1 MQAGQP
7 GNAQGIDVS
16 RYQGT
21 IDWKRVKA
29 AGKSFMFA
37 KASQGSAYRDPTFS
51 TNIQGARAAGLLVGA
66 YHFFTG
72 TSTSTAQAE
81 AAHFVHVMQSA
92 GTMDLP
98 PVMDY
103 ENNPSGLSPQQMNAI
118 ALTFLQE
125 VERLSG
131 HRPIVYTGN
140 SFGQNFKGVIGT
152 YDLWIARYSGG
163 AAPKDTSAWQQWMFW
178 QYSDAGHVDGI
189 KGAVDLNQFNGG
201 ADLLQRYALGSKA
214 SSSKPTPVEPA
225 SSKLASPQQRV
236 VVAQASAPT
245 SVAASPNESSEP
257 AQPPAPIPTVVTYI
271 QGTETV
277 QAAGLLIDNKNYIPL
292 RELQSLFGFT
302 VGFDAQTKTATV
314 NGHPVQD
321 GRLINN
327 TTYVQ
332 ASSLIAAFNGKL
344 SWDNQNKSLTIRKG

>member
-1 MQAGQP
+1 MQAGQT

-29 AGKSFMFA
+29 AGKSFAFA
-37 KASQGSAYRDPTFS
+37 KASQGVTYRDPTFS
-51 TNIQGARAAGLLVGA
+51 SNIQGARAAGVLVGA
-66 YHFFTG
+66 YHFLTA
-72 TSTSTAQAE
+72 TSSATAQAE
-81 AAHFVHVMQSA
+81 AAHFVSVMQSI

-103 ENNPSGLSPQQMNAI
+103 ENNPSNLTAQQINTV

-140 SFGQNFKGVIGT
+140 SFGQTFNNTLST
-152 YDLWIARYSGG
+152 YDLWIARYSNGIP
-163 AAPKDTSAWQQWMFW
+163 PKDTPVWKQWTFW
-178 QYSDAGHVDGI
+178 QYSDAGRVDGI

-201 ADLLQRYALGSKA
+201 LESLQRYAVASKQPSQRIA
-214 SSSKPTPVEPA
+214 STLPKQQSSTSV
-225 SSKLASPQQRV
+225 
-236 VVAQASAPT
+236 PT
-245 SVAASPNESSEP
+245 STPSSVPSSLPSSADQVSESV
-257 AQPPAPIPTVVTYI
+257 PPPPVPTVVTYV
-271 QGTETV
+271 QGTQTV
-277 QAAGLLIDNKNYIPL
+277 QTAGLLIDNKNYIPL

-302 VGFDAQTKTATV
+302 VGFDAVTKTATV
-314 NGHPVQD
+314 NGQPLQD

-332 ASSLIAAFNGKL
+332 AASLVAAFHGKL
-344 SWDNQNKSLTIRKG
+344 SWDNGSKSLTIHKE